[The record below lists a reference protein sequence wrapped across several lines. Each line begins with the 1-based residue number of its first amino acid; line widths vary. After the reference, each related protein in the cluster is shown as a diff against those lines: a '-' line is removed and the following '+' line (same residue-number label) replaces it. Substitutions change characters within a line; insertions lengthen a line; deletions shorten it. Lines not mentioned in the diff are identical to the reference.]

1 MLARH
6 DCGIDVLPGAPD
18 YGRPGSSDAPE
29 VEQAIETLRRIYDF
43 VVVDAGSTLS
53 PCSAAALHVSDEVHL
68 VANPDVP
75 CLRNLQRLRDLVRLA
90 GVAEDRVRYVLNR
103 TSDVEVVPLREIE
116 EVLGRHIDHRFT
128 SDYRTVAS
136 ALNAGVPLSTLRPG
150 ALRAELDTF
159 ARAIARALGGLS
171 PPSLIAGYRA
181 DELRG
186 DRGGDAAARGEVADH
201 GHPPGPAGRHQV
213 VEDAVGRG
221 LVEDPL
227 VAEPQQV
234 VLQRLQLEAGRVG
247 HVADADRAEV
257 GQPGLRT
264 HRRELRADDRDLVV
278 PLGPRV
284 GERLERRRRR
294 HAPMLA
300 SGARQEA
307 REAGPAR

>member
-18 YGRPGSSDAPE
+18 YGRPGSADAPE

-136 ALNAGVPLSTLRPG
+136 ALNAGVPLSTPPPRRAAGRARHLRPRHRR
-150 ALRAELDTF
+150 RAPCPPPDP
-159 ARAIARALGGLS
+159 AAHRAANSAVTEVVMPPRAVKS
-171 PPSLIAGYRA
+171 PTTVIR
-181 DELRG
+181 RG
-186 DRGGDAAARGEVADH
+186 RQAATRSS
-201 GHPPGPAGRHQV
+201 RM
-213 VEDAVGRG
+213 R
-221 LVEDPL
+221 L
-227 VAEPQQV
+227 VA
-234 VLQRLQLEAGRVG
+234 
-247 HVADADRAEV
+247 
-257 GQPGLRT
+257 
-264 HRRELRADDRDLVV
+264 
-278 PLGPRV
+278 
-284 GERLERRRRR
+284 
-294 HAPMLA
+294 A
-300 SGARQEA
+300 S
-307 REAGPAR
+307 

>member
-1 MLARH
+1 MPGSDPRRHARGIPIASIPGMVVSFLGTKGGTGTTTLAVNCAAELRRVTGAPTVVVDLKPGTGDVALFLGVRSKFTLLDLLDQLDWIDPRAVPELLARH

-29 VEQAIETLRRIYDF
+29 VEQAIETLRSIYDF
-43 VVVDAGSTLS
+43 VVVDAGSTLN

-159 ARAIARALGGLS
+159 ARAIASRAV
-171 PPSLIAGYRA
+171 P
-181 DELRG
+181 
-186 DRGGDAAARGEVADH
+186 AA
-201 GHPPGPAGRHQV
+201 
-213 VEDAVGRG
+213 
-221 LVEDPL
+221 
-227 VAEPQQV
+227 
-234 VLQRLQLEAGRVG
+234 
-247 HVADADRAEV
+247 
-257 GQPGLRT
+257 
-264 HRRELRADDRDLVV
+264 
-278 PLGPRV
+278 
-284 GERLERRRRR
+284 
-294 HAPMLA
+294 
-300 SGARQEA
+300 
-307 REAGPAR
+307 